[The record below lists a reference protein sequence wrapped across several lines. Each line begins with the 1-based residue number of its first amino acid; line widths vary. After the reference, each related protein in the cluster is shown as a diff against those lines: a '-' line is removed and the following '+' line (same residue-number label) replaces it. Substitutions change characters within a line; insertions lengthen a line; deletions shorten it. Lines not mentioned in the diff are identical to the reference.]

1 MISQSLYT
9 IVEYSP
15 ANYKKL
21 FISPYIEN
29 YYDSENNI
37 LYFSNI
43 LFDTTF
49 YLELPINKWIKLKSM
64 LEEGMEENDL
74 ESFLLEQGFENNAH
88 IIIEEM
94 LKYCII
100 E

>member
-1 MISQSLYT
+1 M
-9 IVEYSP
+9 
-15 ANYKKL
+15 
-21 FISPYIEN
+21 
-29 YYDSENNI
+29 
-37 LYFSNI
+37 YFSNI

-64 LEEGMEENDL
+64 LEEGIEENDL